1 MYINWKRKELVFTI
15 ALYGPQGSGKTTTWE
30 YVARKAVEPPRKGE
44 DSVSLYLQDVQGKH
58 LLLNLRDT
66 DGGQEGRG
74 RRRTALYGVDGIIF
88 VADSAPER
96 LQANMDSLYELEG
109 YLGEMNKTV
118 YMMPFLFQYNKRD
131 LTACLDLKD
140 IQTHLNPD
148 RIFSHQAT
156 AARRGDGLLEVV
168 QTITDLILAAVLQ

>member
-15 ALYGPQGSGKTTTWE
+15 ALYGPQGSGKTTTWQHI
-30 YVARKAVEPPRKGE
+30 AQKATEPPREGE

-66 DGGQEGRG
+66 DGRQAGRG

-88 VADSAPER
+88 VADSTPEQ
-96 LQANMDSLYELEG
+96 LQANVDSLYELEG
-109 YLGEMNKTV
+109 YLGEMSKTI

-131 LTACLDLKD
+131 LSAALQIRE
-140 IQTHLNPD
+140 IQEHLNPD

-156 AARRGDGLLEVV
+156 VARQGEGMLEVM
-168 QTITDLILAAVLQ
+168 QTITDLILATVLQ